1 MTIRDLRDALFEIKD
16 QEQNIDIE
24 DIGEIMGLWERYMGI
39 EHKVDE
45 LLDEQQVSMGF
56 IKGWQKEKSETINLL
71 RSYRV

>member
-45 LLDEQQVSMGF
+45 LLDEQQVSMEF

-71 RSYRV
+71 RNYRV